1 MAASG
6 IGAVFGGLLVASAK
20 QGRGVG
26 KTILKTTIAYSISI
40 IALAVSP
47 TIWIALPFL
56 VVAGLLGSYFMS
68 SNNALIQ
75 LRIADDIRRRV
86 MGAYILKWGLMPLG
100 ALPMGFAADLVGIRI
115 ATASGAVLSIAL
127 ITLLAHRNRSIL
139 GL

>member
-6 IGAVFGGLLVASAK
+6 IGAAFGGLLVASAK

-86 MGAYILKWGLMPLG
+86 MGAYIL
-100 ALPMGFAADLVGIRI
+100 
-115 ATASGAVLSIAL
+115 T
-127 ITLLAHRNRSIL
+127 
-139 GL
+139 